1 LADCKIIFQV
11 GLAGTIPLTMIVV
24 TAISGAQN
32 EDALCYL
39 VEFDNEVKILLDC
52 GWNDQFNV
60 EDLKHLRR
68 YFGNKSLKSESWL
81 IDSTDIS

>member
-1 LADCKIIFQV
+1 
-11 GLAGTIPLTMIVV
+11 MIVV

-68 YFGNKSLKSESWL
+68 YFGNKIFE
-81 IDSTDIS
+81 